1 MILRTVHRS
10 RFAEPRES
18 VSVFAYPQRRS
29 FGACSGFQIDT
40 CPIGTRRSSY
50 CHTVTEVA
58 SGTKL
63 RIKVS
68 LRSTTKEP
76 QAAWFRE
83 AGPTI
88 RNPLQAAKQRSCG
101 YERQPLPTTVPRS
114 GTDISTMILRTVHR
128 SRFAEPRESVSVFAY
143 PQRRSFG
150 ACSGFQIDTCPI
162 GTRRSSY
169 CHTVTEYCRFNHLS
183 CHANIV
189 QRVKSCYK
197 IKIDYR
203 ESKSCFYGVLLC
215 KQHPCHRATFTL
227 RKCHY

>member
-1 MILRTVHRS
+1 MGPTIRNPLQAAKQRSCGYERQPLPTTVPRSGTDISTMVLRTVHRS

-63 RIKVS
+63 HITVS
-68 LRSTTKEP
+68 RRSTTKEP
-76 QAAWFRE
+76 QAARFRE

-114 GTDISTMILRTVHR
+114 GTDISTMVLRTVHR

-162 GTRRSSY
+162 GTRHCSY
-169 CHTVTEYCRFNHLS
+169 
-183 CHANIV
+183 
-189 QRVKSCYK
+189 
-197 IKIDYR
+197 
-203 ESKSCFYGVLLC
+203 
-215 KQHPCHRATFTL
+215 
-227 RKCHY
+227 

>member
-40 CPIGTRRSSY
+40 CPIRTRRCSY
-50 CHTVTEVA
+50 CLTVTEVG

-63 RIKVS
+63 HITVS
-68 LRSTTKEP
+68 RRSTTKEP
-76 QAAWFRE
+76 QAARFRE

-114 GTDISTMILRTVHR
+114 GTDISTMVLRTIHR
-128 SRFAEPRESVSVFAY
+128 SRFAEPRESENVCLPTAALLRSLQWVSDRYVSH
-143 PQRRSFG
+143 Q
-150 ACSGFQIDTCPI
+150 DTALLI
-162 GTRRSSY
+162 LSY
-169 CHTVTEYCRFNHLS
+169 SNGGRQWYKVTYYSQPPKH
-183 CHANIV
+183 H
-189 QRVKSCYK
+189 
-197 IKIDYR
+197 
-203 ESKSCFYGVLLC
+203 
-215 KQHPCHRATFTL
+215 
-227 RKCHY
+227 